1 MRSRSS
7 LIEFRHLRC
16 FLAVAETLS
25 FRRAAIQ
32 LDLSQQQVS
41 QTVLSLES
49 IVEAR
54 LFDRTTRNVVLTE
67 AGVTLQARAHEL
79 FDHLNRVISDT
90 QLSARGRTGRLILG
104 IAGGTAESLLPQV
117 FARFREQFP
126 RIYLDIR
133 LQSSGCQMQA
143 LARGEIDGGFA
154 ISPLPRKDICL
165 DTLCR
170 TGFVLQTPSS
180 LPTKSGQR
188 YLSDYRDQPFI
199 ALAASVTPGYA
210 ARCQLLFEEAG
221 FTPKIVQYAD
231 NRQTIMTLV
240 SAGVG
245 VSVAPALIQGS
256 QRVGVKHI
264 PLISK
269 VGVELVMAARCANE
283 KKALASLREVA
294 KSVFSGNCSG

>member
-1 MRSRSS
+1 
-7 LIEFRHLRC
+7 LRC
-16 FLAVAETLS
+16 FLAVAESLS
-25 FRRAAIQ
+25 FRRAATQ

-41 QTVLSLES
+41 HTISSLES

-67 AGVTLQARAHEL
+67 AGITLQSQAHEL

-90 QLSARGRTGRLILG
+90 QVSARGRTGRLIIG
-104 IAGGTAESLLPQV
+104 IAGGTAESLLPRV
-117 FARFREQFP
+117 FSEFREQFP
-126 RIYLDIR
+126 GIYLDVR
-133 LQSSGCQMQA
+133 LQSSGAQMEA
-143 LARGEIDGGFA
+143 LARGEIDAGFA
-154 ISPLPRKDICL
+154 ISPLPRRDVCL
-165 DTLCR
+165 DILCR
-170 TGFVLQTPSS
+170 AGFVLQAPSS
-180 LPTKSGQR
+180 LPTKPRHR
-188 YLSDYRDQPFI
+188 YLHDYRDQPFI

-245 VSVAPALIQGS
+245 VSVAPALILGS
-256 QRVGVKHI
+256 QRVGVKNI

-269 VGVELVMAARCANE
+269 VQVELVMAARCGDD
-283 KKALASLREVA
+283 KKALSFLREVA
-294 KSVFSGNCSG
+294 KTVFTTMSAG

>member
-1 MRSRSS
+1 MRSGSS

-16 FLAVAETLS
+16 FLAVAESLS
-25 FRRAAIQ
+25 FRRAAAQ

-41 QTVLSLES
+41 QTVSSLES

-67 AGVTLQARAHEL
+67 AGVTLLARTHEL

-104 IAGGTAESLLPQV
+104 IAGGTADTLLPRV
-117 FARFREQFP
+117 FSNFREQFP
-126 RIYLDIR
+126 GIYLDIR
-133 LQSSGCQMQA
+133 LQSSGAQLEA
-143 LARGEIDGGFA
+143 LARGEIDAGFA
-154 ISPLPRKDICL
+154 ISPLPRKDVCL

-170 TGFVLQTPSS
+170 AGFVLQVPSS
-180 LPTKSGQR
+180 LRLKGRRR

-199 ALAASVTPGYA
+199 ALATSVTPGYA
-210 ARCQLLFEEAG
+210 ARCDLLFEEAG

-264 PLISK
+264 PLVSK
-269 VGVELVMAARCANE
+269 VEVELVMAARCGDE
-283 KKALASLREVA
+283 KKALSSLRQVA
-294 KSVFSGNCSG
+294 KAVFATVPVI